1 MASRADSRR
10 PKYAPQMRA
19 GRVRRDPNAPWFRLE
34 AVGDAAAPK
43 ATLNIF
49 GYIGQDIDPFTGEKV
64 GVSAETLLGQLR
76 QIPPNA
82 DLDVTINSRG
92 GCPFD
97 GCAMHAF
104 LSAHPG
110 KVTVTVAGIAA
121 SAASVV
127 ALAGDVIRMPA
138 NSWLMIHN
146 PSTGAYGTV
155 ADMQAAIDELTS
167 IKDGAV
173 AAYVAANRRAM
184 SAEDV
189 GAVMDAET
197 WYTGTQALEAGWIDE
212 LMEPGAATMLAEHRE
227 VDVPLEVYENV
238 PAELQ
243 LADVVEVLPPPAP
256 EAGLVAELRAQVAE
270 MQARLE
276 AAPPAPEP
284 EPEPAHEPGPED
296 AVEAARL
303 AAEAAAAEQARQAE
317 MRVDTDQRDALRR
330 TAMRNGLTESFDEL
344 LGIGATTL
352 QLRDL
357 VIRGAVARA
366 GMVDVSSHAEPVV
379 PPPAKEPAA
388 PALDPD
394 KYYRMR
400 REKSEQIRQGSK

>member
-10 PKYAPQMRA
+10 FTFAPQMRA

-43 ATLNIF
+43 ASLNIF
-49 GYIGQDIDPFTGEKV
+49 GYIGQDTNPWTGEKV
-64 GVSAETLLGQLR
+64 GISAETLLAQLR
-76 QIPPNA
+76 EIPANA
-82 DLDVTINSRG
+82 DIDVTINSRG

-127 ALAGDVIRMPA
+127 ALAGDVIRMPP

-155 ADMQAAIDELTS
+155 ADMQAAISELTS

-173 AAYVAANRRAM
+173 AAYVAGNRRGM
-184 SAEDV
+184 SADEV

-212 LMEPGAATMLAEHRE
+212 LLEPAAATMLAEYRDA
-227 VDVPLEVYENV
+227 DVPLDAYGNV
-238 PAELQ
+238 PAELR
-243 LADVVEVLPPPAP
+243 LADAVETAPPAP

-270 MQARLE
+270 MQARLD
-276 AAPPAPEP
+276 AAPPLV
-284 EPEPAHEPGPED
+284 EPEPARGPED
-296 AVEAARL
+296 AAEAARL
-303 AAEAAAAEQARQAE
+303 AAEAAAAEQGRQAE
-317 MRVDTDQRDALRR
+317 MQVDRDQRDALRR
-330 TAMRNGLTESFDEL
+330 TAMRSGLTGAFDEL
-344 LGIGATTL
+344 VGIGATTL
-352 QLRDL
+352 QLREL

-379 PPPAKEPAA
+379 PPPAKETQA

-400 REKSEQIRQGSK
+400 REKTAQVREGSK